1 MTTQTIEE
9 PRIITAAELAKYEGA
24 DTLWLAVHGKVY
36 NLTAYAADHPG
47 GVDVLKD
54 SAGTD
59 ATESFDYAGHPKSA
73 VQSMAK
79 FCIGRLEGSHELVA
93 EEPKE
98 TPALKTTAAPAGK
111 SSSDSKTRL
120 LMPLLLVGAGASLPF
135 LPKLAKEVSN
145 KLPSINH
152 LTLPSLD
159 LGSSG
164 SSTFLLGLAVGLG
177 PLLAG
182 VWALYALLC
191 KSMDHEKNVFSYPS
205 VIPNPRRVR
214 VRVE

>member
-1 MTTQTIEE
+1 
-9 PRIITAAELAKYEGA
+9 
-24 DTLWLAVHGKVY
+24 VY

-73 VQSMAK
+73 FQSMVK
-79 FCIGRLEGSHELVA
+79 FCIGRLEGSHEDLT
-93 EEPKE
+93 EEPE
-98 TPALKTTAAPAGK
+98 ESPALKTSAALAGK
-111 SSSDSKTRL
+111 PSSDNKTRL
-120 LMPLLLVGAGASLPF
+120 LLPLLLVGGGASLP
-135 LPKLAKEVSN
+135 LLTKLAKEIFSN
-145 KLPSINH
+145 LPSTK
-152 LTLPSLD
+152 LLLPSLEP
-159 LGSSG
+159 GSSG

-182 VWALYALLC
+182 FWVLYDLLC

-205 VIPNPRRVR
+205 VIPNPKR